1 MNIHQMQMSYLTQ
14 EDRLILSINSQDK
27 EEFRLFLTRR
37 IIISFWDILNR
48 TITHS
53 LSTHTT
59 PDDLLTIPES
69 QQQQMEQKITQ
80 KIQHRHIIEKDDYE
94 TPFNN
99 GNKFPMGEIP
109 ILVEK
114 ITVNVYEN
122 TKIVLIFE
130 SNQSQNISL
139 NLTPQL
145 LYNLSDL
152 LIKVMPSTDWNINLV
167 GENNILASEN
177 KDKSLLH

>member
-69 QQQQMEQKITQ
+69 QQQQMEQK
-80 KIQHRHIIEKDDYE
+80 
-94 TPFNN
+94 
-99 GNKFPMGEIP
+99 
-109 ILVEK
+109 
-114 ITVNVYEN
+114 
-122 TKIVLIFE
+122 
-130 SNQSQNISL
+130 
-139 NLTPQL
+139 
-145 LYNLSDL
+145 
-152 LIKVMPSTDWNINLV
+152 
-167 GENNILASEN
+167 
-177 KDKSLLH
+177 

>member
-53 LSTHTT
+53 LSAHAT

-69 QQQQMEQKITQ
+69 QKQQMEQKITQ
-80 KIQHRHIIEKDDYE
+80 QIQYRHIIEKDDYE
-94 TPFNN
+94 TPFN
-99 GNKFPMGEIP
+99 KRMDR
-109 ILVEK
+109 
-114 ITVNVYEN
+114 
-122 TKIVLIFE
+122 
-130 SNQSQNISL
+130 ISL
-139 NLTPQL
+139 V
-145 LYNLSDL
+145 YF
-152 LIKVMPSTDWNINLV
+152 
-167 GENNILASEN
+167 
-177 KDKSLLH
+177 